1 MILKKWVNLMTKII
15 VKKDKEQK
23 ILNFYPNVYK
33 DEVREIIGNFKNGDI
48 VDVCNSEM
56 KFLARGYITE
66 GTSALVRVL
75 TTKDEKIDKEFIYNR
90 IKQAYDKRKNLSQ
103 ETNSIRVFFSEA
115 DYIPGLIIDK
125 FDKYVSVQF
134 RNSGVETFKS
144 DVINAIKK
152 YLKPKGIYERSD
164 VENRVIEG
172 VDIQTGTLYGEI
184 PQRVIME
191 DNGIKYN
198 VDIMDGQK
206 TGFFLDQRDSRK
218 FIVKYI
224 DRTTRFLD
232 VFSSSGGFSMAAL
245 KAGAK
250 EVVAIDKD
258 THALE
263 LCHENFQLNEFNKD
277 FSKFSTVEGD
287 AFLML
292 NTLATRN
299 EKFDIITL
307 DPPSLIKRK
316 TDIYKGRDFFID
328 LCDKSF
334 KLLNNGGILGVITC
348 AYHINLQD
356 LLEVTRMAASKNGK
370 ILSVIGINYQPE
382 DHPWILHIPETLYLK
397 ALWVRVE
404 ER

>member
-1 MILKKWVNLMTKII
+1 MTKII

-287 AFLML
+287 AFLLL

>member
-1 MILKKWVNLMTKII
+1 MSKII

-33 DEVREIIGNFKNGDI
+33 DEIKDMIGTVKTGDI
-48 VDVCNSEM
+48 VDIITSDM
-56 KFLARGYITE
+56 KFLARAYVTE
-66 GTSALVRVL
+66 GTSAFARVL
-75 TTKDEKIDKEFIYNR
+75 TTKDEKIDKKFIFER
-90 IKQAYDKRKNLSQ
+90 IKNAYEKRKHLLE
-103 ETNSIRVFFSEA
+103 ETNSFRAFYSEA

-125 FDKYVSVQF
+125 FDKYVSIQF
-134 RNSGVETFKS
+134 RNSGVEVFRQ
-144 DVINAIKK
+144 DVIEAVKK

-172 VDIQTGTLYGEI
+172 VETKTGIIFGEI
-184 PQRVIME
+184 PERTIML
-191 DNGIKYN
+191 DNGVKYSI
-198 VDIMDGQK
+198 DIVDGQK

-218 FIVKYI
+218 FIAKYI
-224 DRTTRFLD
+224 NNQTRFLD

-245 KAGAK
+245 KNGAK
-250 EVVAIDKD
+250 EVVAMDKD
-258 THALE
+258 SHALE
-263 LCHENFQLNEFNKD
+263 LCYENYKLNEFTAD
-277 FSKFSTVEGD
+277 FSTVEGD

-299 EKFDIITL
+299 NKKFDIITL
-307 DPPSLIKRK
+307 DPPSLIKKK
-316 TDIYKGRDFFID
+316 TDIYKGRDFFLD

-334 KLLNNGGILGVITC
+334 KLLENRGILGVITC
-348 AYHINLQD
+348 AYHISLQD
-356 LLEVTRMAASKNGK
+356 LIEVTRMAASKNNK
-370 ILSVIGINYQPE
+370 LLSVIGVNYQPE

>member
-90 IKQAYDKRKNLSQ
+90 IKHAYDKRKNLSQ

-348 AYHINLQD
+348 AYHISLQD